1 MSTVVSTE
9 KASVLVILRREYLD
23 ITGNFCAAKLIEYF
37 RHWTKWKLKNHRTP
51 WVYQPLKRIYAD
63 LMGEHSLHVIRS
75 AIALL
80 ESMGL
85 IEKQKNPGNGQDKT
99 WQYKLHVDVLDK
111 LLEHGK
117 CKTEHSRFNAEQYHR
132 SHPET
137 SKPQQNT
144 AVGEVKDEGVK
155 QSQYEP
161 VRQAPEPEQ
170 PQITHFVDE
179 LELDDS
185 TGEIDPH
192 DDEFSEA
199 QVEVVSNTDKPS
211 KHEIAEICTELR
223 RLRINPEPCL
233 GVVKKYWVNVQG
245 AIARVKEGI
254 YEGWCDNPTGLFI
267 NSCKSG
273 AKGKNT
279 VTSDVSTWFEW
290 AKKQRIVLAMSSGV
304 VFTPDGDAI
313 EIGEMMRLHPLT
325 VT

>member
-1 MSTVVSTE
+1 MSAVVSTE

-80 ESMGL
+80 ESMGI

-99 WQYKLHVDVLDK
+99 WQYKLHFDVLNQ
-111 LLEHGK
+111 LLVPGK
-117 CKTEHSRFNAEQYHR
+117 CKTEPSEFNAEQYHR

-137 SKPQQNT
+137 SKPQQHT
-144 AVGEVKDEGVK
+144 AVESGKDEGVEE
-155 QSQYEP
+155 SEYEP
-161 VRQAPEPEQ
+161 AHQAPEPEPSQ
-170 PQITHFVDE
+170 TTSFVDE
-179 LELDDS
+179 LELDHS
-185 TGEIDPH
+185 NSEIDPH
-192 DDEFSEA
+192 EDEFSEA
-199 QVEVVSNTDKPS
+199 EVEVDSSTYKPS
-211 KHEIAEICTELR
+211 KHEIAEVCTELR

-233 GVVKKYWVNVQG
+233 GVMKKYWANVAG

-254 YEGWCDNPTGLFI
+254 HEGWCDNPTGLFI

-290 AKKQRIVLAMSSGV
+290 ARKQRIALAMSAGV
-304 VFTPDGDAI
+304 VYTPDGDAV
-313 EIGEMMRLHPLT
+313 EVQEMMRRFPDES
-325 VT
+325 